1 MPIQRSVVFIAAL
14 ALLIVSLHSVVAA
27 PLAQNGL
34 PADMLG
40 ATWEL
45 TALQT
50 APGNNEDTQGTG
62 VTIVFNAD
70 GTANGLAGC
79 NNFNGGYTAGA
90 NNAISFGPLA
100 TTRMFCEPAVN
111 DLEARYLAA
120 LENVASYALDGP
132 NRLALQSADGNTVL
146 RYIRPV
152 AAPLPATG
160 AASSNLALI
169 LAATACLWAAGLGMR
184 RWTARRT

>member
-1 MPIQRSVVFIAAL
+1 M
-14 ALLIVSLHSVVAA
+14 
-27 PLAQNGL
+27 
-34 PADMLG
+34 
-40 ATWEL
+40 
-45 TALQT
+45 
-50 APGNNEDTQGTG
+50 
-62 VTIVFNAD
+62 FNAD

-169 LAATACLWAAGLGMR
+169 LAATACLLAAGLGMR